1 MSWISVILSLSVISV
16 LEAAFHNYIRL
27 LGVSPEL
34 LLVGVLYFALNSD
47 RETGA
52 ACGLIGGILKMVVSG
67 AHPLVL
73 VIYASI
79 GFAAGFYKEAL
90 YKQLFS
96 AQMIL
101 AFAAV
106 ICSNIIYGLLISSM
120 GLPYYKTIFFVAI
133 PSALYTSVLAP
144 LMFMA
149 FETVLPP
156 REIEYK
162 EIIFKKRVF
171 EGRRP
176 Q

>member
-1 MSWISVILSLSVISV
+1 MSWMSIILSLSVVSII
-16 LEAAFHNYIRL
+16 EAAFHNYVKL

-47 RETGA
+47 RERGA
-52 ACGLIGGILKMVVSG
+52 VSGLIGGILKIAVSG

-73 VIYASI
+73 LIYASI
-79 GFAAGFYKEAL
+79 GYAAGFYKEAL
-90 YKQLFS
+90 YRQLFS

-101 AFAAV
+101 ALAAV
-106 ICSNIIYGLLISSM
+106 ICSNIVYDFVISSM
-120 GLPYYKTIFFVAI
+120 GLPYYKTIFFIAI
-133 PSALYTSVLAP
+133 PSAFYTAALAP
-144 LMFMA
+144 VIFMA